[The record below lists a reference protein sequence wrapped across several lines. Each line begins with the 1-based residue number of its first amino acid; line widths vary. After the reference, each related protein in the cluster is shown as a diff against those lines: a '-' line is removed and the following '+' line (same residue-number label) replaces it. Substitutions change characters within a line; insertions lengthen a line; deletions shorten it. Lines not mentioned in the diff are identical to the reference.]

1 MRRITVNAYEKALVF
16 KRGKLIDVL
25 SEGKHWIFW
34 GYVVQR
40 YDVTELF
47 YHSIELDLL
56 MQNET
61 FASMVDVK
69 QVKDNE
75 ILLQYKDGNFY
86 QVLTPGR
93 YCFWKEGID
102 YTYDLVDLNTI
113 EVDDSINRKVLHLPS
128 VNKYLNVHVIES
140 YEKGLLYVDGKMI
153 KEMKPGVY
161 YYWKG
166 DKLAVIKKIDLRT
179 QQVEISGQEL
189 LTKDK
194 AAVRLNFYATYDVID
209 IIKALDEVKDYARQ
223 LYIMIQ
229 LGIREY
235 VGQYTLDDL
244 LANKTQSGP
253 YVMAFAKD
261 KALELGVALKSCGIR
276 DIILPGDVKE
286 IMNQV
291 LIAEKKAQ
299 ANVIMRREETAST
312 RSLLNTAKLM
322 EDNEMLFR
330 LKEMEYIEKISE
342 KIGEITVNGG
352 SQVMHQMRGII
363 GYQDAE

>member
-16 KRGKLIDVL
+16 KNGKLMDVL
-25 SEGKHWIFW
+25 SEGRHWLMGWKYRI
-34 GYVVQR
+34 QK

-47 YHSIELDLL
+47 YHELELDLL
-56 MQNET
+56 LKNEK
-61 FASMVDVK
+61 FESMVNVMLVNDS
-69 QVKDNE
+69 E
-75 ILLQYKDGNFY
+75 IMLQYKDGNLNK
-86 QVLTPGR
+86 VLTPGR
-93 YCFWKEGID
+93 YCYWKEGLG
-102 YTYDLVDLNTI
+102 YTYDIIDLNSV
-113 EVDDSINRKVLHLPS
+113 EVSPDIKRKVLHLPQVS
-128 VNKYLNVHVIES
+128 RYLTVHVVES
-140 YEKGLLYVDGKMI
+140 YEKGLLYIDGKLEKQI
-153 KEMKPGVY
+153 RPGVY
-161 YYWKG
+161 YFWKG
-166 DKLAVIKKIDLRT
+166 DKPVIIKKVDLRT

-194 AAVRLNFYATYDVID
+194 AAIRLNVLASYKVNDVV
-209 IIKALDEVKDYARQ
+209 KAVDETKDYARQ
-223 LYIMIQ
+223 IYTLIQ
-229 LGIREY
+229 LGVREY
-235 VGQYTLDDL
+235 VGRYTLDEL
-244 LANKTQSGP
+244 LANKTAAGP
-253 YVMAFAKD
+253 YILEYVSAKAKD
-261 KALELGVALKSCGIR
+261 MGVKIESCGIR

-352 SQVMHQMRGII
+352 SQVMDQIRNLISTK
-363 GYQDAE
+363 